1 MFQINQQAV
10 PYSDPWNTPLH
21 ERIKTLARGK
31 YRVAYFYE
39 SANNST
45 FRYRAYNMVQVLN
58 DEKNLDVSAS
68 YFFLDD
74 LHMLEEIADLADMLV
89 ICRSRYCHKIN
100 RLITKFRVRG
110 KRILFDVDDFVF
122 NPAYT
127 HLIMSTLDQ
136 DNDNSGLWD
145 YWFAYISRMG
155 ETLRLCDGA
164 ITTNDYLADRIS
176 EFSGLPVSVVPNFIN
191 KEQLLLSESLFLNKK
206 SSGFARDGK
215 ICLGYFSGSPSHNL
229 DYAVVTNAL
238 EEVLENDQ
246 RVEFMVV
253 GYIDAGPSLNRFGSR
268 IIRRPFQDYVNLQRL
283 VSSVEF
289 NLMPLQSN
297 IFTNCKSELK
307 YFEAAIVGT
316 LSIASPSHTYSAS
329 IEDRKNGYIAQAHQ
343 WASVIQRAIE
353 NIDTYPDMAA
363 TANADAHLKYAWFN
377 QRERILKALAMD
389 KAYLKII
396 DSVSEFS
403 A

>member
-191 KEQLLLSESLFLNKK
+191 KEQLLLSESLFL
-206 SSGFARDGK
+206 FR
-215 ICLGYFSGSPSHNL
+215 LW
-229 DYAVVTNAL
+229 
-238 EEVLENDQ
+238 
-246 RVEFMVV
+246 
-253 GYIDAGPSLNRFGSR
+253 
-268 IIRRPFQDYVNLQRL
+268 II
-283 VSSVEF
+283 
-289 NLMPLQSN
+289 
-297 IFTNCKSELK
+297 
-307 YFEAAIVGT
+307 A
-316 LSIASPSHTYSAS
+316 
-329 IEDRKNGYIAQAHQ
+329 
-343 WASVIQRAIE
+343 
-353 NIDTYPDMAA
+353 
-363 TANADAHLKYAWFN
+363 
-377 QRERILKALAMD
+377 
-389 KAYLKII
+389 
-396 DSVSEFS
+396 
-403 A
+403 